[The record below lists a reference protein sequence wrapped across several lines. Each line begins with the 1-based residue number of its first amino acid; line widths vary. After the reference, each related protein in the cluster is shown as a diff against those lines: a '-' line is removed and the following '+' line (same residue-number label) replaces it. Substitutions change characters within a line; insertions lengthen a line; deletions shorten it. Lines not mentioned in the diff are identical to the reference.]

1 MKSKFLSSRQDKAT
15 MGRRCV
21 DGENATG
28 SSVTGAKQNKCILF
42 PAKVSLVAEAFERR
56 NQNWIVHAKV
66 ASDLTIQIGDSVFQ
80 LHKLPMVSR
89 SGFLNRLVF
98 QRRSYGEKNNVPK
111 IQIDNFPGGAEIFEI
126 VVKFCYGWNVD
137 LTAANIAPAYC
148 AAHFLE
154 MSDDL
159 EQGNL
164 ISKTETFLSFI
175 LLSSWKDIFQ
185 IFKSCEA
192 ISSWAKK
199 LHILKR
205 CSEAIAW
212 KASIDQKDLTSTDD
226 ALNFNSQENNAENLQ
241 HGCIS
246 ENWWFDDVSFLRID
260 QFLEVIEC
268 IKRKGIRSELVG
280 SCIAH
285 WTEKW
290 LSQIP
295 FGQHNLPKHLTHQ
308 LLRVTAESLIKVLP
322 PEKNSVSCN
331 FLLHL
336 LKLGVMMRINSELS
350 NKLEQRIA
358 LMLEECSASDLLVKN
373 YDTNNSLYDVKLVA
387 RVVEAYLSSTLKN
400 PAPRLYVVGRLV
412 DEYLTMIARDEKL
425 SVEQFQ
431 LIAETLPKDARY
443 CNDKLYRAIDMYFKA
458 HPTLTEEERTSIC
471 RAMDY
476 HKLSK
481 EARHHA
487 MKNERLPLYFSM
499 RIILLEQVNVTK
511 SMTGNGSNY
520 RRTRTQTIIRVSKGL
535 DQGCLTSRKEIK
547 MMKQEVENMK
557 VQLNALQMCK
567 MQLQRQV
574 KGCTF

>member
-331 FLLHL
+331 FCFTS
-336 LKLGVMMRINSELS
+336 KCKI
-350 NKLEQRIA
+350 
-358 LMLEECSASDLLVKN
+358 
-373 YDTNNSLYDVKLVA
+373 
-387 RVVEAYLSSTLKN
+387 
-400 PAPRLYVVGRLV
+400 
-412 DEYLTMIARDEKL
+412 
-425 SVEQFQ
+425 
-431 LIAETLPKDARY
+431 

>member
-308 LLRVTAESLIKVLP
+308 LLRVTAESLIK
-322 PEKNSVSCN
+322 
-331 FLLHL
+331 
-336 LKLGVMMRINSELS
+336 
-350 NKLEQRIA
+350 
-358 LMLEECSASDLLVKN
+358 
-373 YDTNNSLYDVKLVA
+373 
-387 RVVEAYLSSTLKN
+387 
-400 PAPRLYVVGRLV
+400 
-412 DEYLTMIARDEKL
+412 
-425 SVEQFQ
+425 
-431 LIAETLPKDARY
+431 
-443 CNDKLYRAIDMYFKA
+443 A